1 MKAITRVGGA
11 IALLMLI
18 RPLAAQT
25 TRPSWD
31 SLARTRLSAMQHQLR
46 AVGELRDAR
55 GRALQTVGSW
65 MNSGDRKHPAWRE
78 VQDFELG
85 INATLDG
92 LAEMLQT
99 AITANIDGPERANE
113 QALAA
118 AIRSDRLLEKTISTL
133 IRLSEQQATSLALL
147 ARTGK
152 FAPLQRQIDETV
164 RVAEDWRRQWSNAI
178 SDEEDLQSRIA
189 AP

>member
-1 MKAITRVGGA
+1 MKAIARIGGA
-11 IALLMLI
+11 IALFLLI
-18 RPLAAQT
+18 RPLTAQVPA
-25 TRPSWD
+25 PSLD
-31 SLARTRLSAMQHQLR
+31 SLARMRLSAMQRELR
-46 AVGELRDAR
+46 AIGEMKDAR
-55 GRALQTVGSW
+55 GRALQTVGSL
-65 MNSGDRKHPAWRE
+65 MNSEDRKQPAWRE

-85 INATLDG
+85 IDATLDG

-99 AITANIDGPERANE
+99 AMTVDINDSERPGV
-113 QALAA
+113 QLLAA

-147 ARTGK
+147 TRTGK

-164 RVAEDWRRQWSNAI
+164 RIAEDWRRQWINTIA
-178 SDEEDLQSRIA
+178 DEEDLQGRIA